1 MKIGDL
7 VKFNAPD
14 LFSESRHAY
23 PKFGVAVGVKED
35 EMTVHGRPDRYEI
48 QWINGKKTT
57 EHECYLK
64 AVDVKDL

>member
-23 PKFGVAVGVKED
+23 PKFGVVVGATSDAVSPQF
-35 EMTVHGRPDRYEI
+35 PDCYEV

-57 EHECYLK
+57 EHGCYLK
-64 AVDVKDL
+64 AADVKDL

>member
-14 LFSESRHAY
+14 LFSASRDAY
-23 PKFGVAVGVKED
+23 PKFGVVVGVRAAET
-35 EMTVHGRPDRYEI
+35 MSTSFLGGYEV

-57 EHECYLK
+57 EHGCYLK
-64 AVDVKDL
+64 AADVKDL

>member
-23 PKFGVAVGVKED
+23 PKFGVVVGAREVE
-35 EMTVHGRPDRYEI
+35 TIYPNGGGYEV

-57 EHECYLK
+57 EHGCYLK
-64 AVDVKDL
+64 AADVKDL